1 MQKHSIP
8 LKDSV
13 LLLSALCFSHRLN
26 AFHSLDGSNNF
37 IVNNVLKT
45 AFTCCQCG
53 WIGLDWMH
61 DSFIQTQSHVGILQR
76 LKCISMWNTHVNV
89 CASHSLAHRRCT
101 YRLLMV
107 AGCQG
112 VPHNTCTHLSSNHHK
127 NGSYFTHKRMKRKKI
142 IGVSSSIDF
151 SVLSILF
158 ADWNDCYFSWKM
170 MNSIANYLHIPFR
183 CSI

>member
-1 MQKHSIP
+1 
-8 LKDSV
+8 
-13 LLLSALCFSHRLN
+13 
-26 AFHSLDGSNNF
+26 
-37 IVNNVLKT
+37 
-45 AFTCCQCG
+45 
-53 WIGLDWMH
+53 MH

-127 NGSYFTHKRMKRKKI
+127 NGSYFTHKWMKRKKNHRRVFFNWFFRAFNFICGLKWLLFFLKNGEFYYKLLTCSVSMFDLIGGIVRFTLFVRFIDAFGMWIRNFCTFTIQI
-142 IGVSSSIDF
+142 ITIF
-151 SVLSILF
+151 TT
-158 ADWNDCYFSWKM
+158 
-170 MNSIANYLHIPFR
+170 
-183 CSI
+183 